1 MCKHMLAVQLARAMD
16 ACHEVSVSDEEFA
29 ELLSSDSQQL
39 QEYDQFTC
47 FSKLACTGPSASAG
61 SDDPSQQERWQFSEG
76 KCVKVYLN
84 YDLNDL

>member
-1 MCKHMLAVQLARAMD
+1 MRN
-16 ACHEVSVSDEEFA
+16 
-29 ELLSSDSQQL
+29 LLSSCLLILNNCRSMTSL
-39 QEYDQFTC
+39 H
-47 FSKLACTGPSASAG
+47 ASVNLHVQVPRLVPG